1 MDASFI
7 PFEDEGPANGRRLRG
22 RRRNNHACERRS
34 GRWWPEIAEWSVPK
48 LDTSCIDPRCSLV
61 TIGLAEGRTLLVLPV
76 VDPPRTGADL
86 FR

>member
-1 MDASFI
+1 MTVIVKPQDYTWRAGHRI
-7 PFEDEGPANGRRLRG
+7 GLNIQT
-22 RRRNNHACERRS
+22 
-34 GRWWPEIAEWSVPK
+34 EIAEWSVPK

-61 TIGLAEGRTLLVLPV
+61 TIGLAEGRTRLVLPV